1 MKIGKFAVSNKTLA
15 LLAGVAVLGVAV
27 GLWTRKD
34 NVSAPASITKYGKV
48 VSSKDLGVGGLTAW
62 TLERD
67 GKQVIMY
74 TTADSKAVISGIVW
88 DSATGRNLSDQF
100 ITPDL
105 VANNAK
111 AASAVTQQV
120 ANGEGHAQ
128 TGQNIVGML
137 DGKFT
142 GEIPKPIKVIDSL
155 AGIKEGSGPIED
167 TVYIIF
173 DPRCPYCK
181 KSYNLTRKYID
192 MGYSIK
198 WIPSLALGQD
208 ESAQNTLA
216 AMLQSKDAVKLFRD
230 HMEDKSITPVA
241 ADTKTISDLKTN
253 LAYMFAA
260 FKNSGEQGAPGV
272 PVAFFVNHLTGKAH
286 MLMGTSEQVVLDSI
300 FGSGDKLVKRN

>member
-1 MKIGKFAVSNKTLA
+1 MKIGKHTVSNKTVA
-15 LLAGVAVLGVAV
+15 LLAGVAVVGVLV

-34 NVSAPASITKYGKV
+34 NVPAPASITKYGKV

-88 DSATGRNLSDQF
+88 DTSTGQNLSDQF
-100 ITPDL
+100 ITPNL
-105 VANNAK
+105 IAK
-111 AASAVTQQV
+111 NASAATAITQQV
-120 ANGEGHAQ
+120 ANGQQLQ

-142 GEIPKPIKVIDSL
+142 GEVPKPIKAIESL
-155 AGIKEGSGPIED
+155 AGIKEGSGPVED

-192 MGYSIK
+192 MGYTIK

-208 ESAQNTLA
+208 ETAQNTLA
-216 AMLQSKDAVKLFRD
+216 AMMQSKDAVKLFRD
-230 HMEDKSITPVA
+230 HMEGKSIEPAT
-241 ADTKTISDLKTN
+241 ADTKTIGDLKTN

-286 MLMGTSEQVVLDSI
+286 MLMGTSEQAVLDSI